1 MRRHIFPALILSM
14 PIAII
19 FALILKLSGGQFTY
33 TLDDPYIHLALAKH
47 IWLGNYG
54 INAIEPSAP
63 SSSIIWPFLMAPF
76 ASVPAFFEYIPL
88 IFNAVC
94 TVLSGIILLNIFS
107 KQSRWTATLI
117 ALLLMLS
124 MNLYGLIFCGMEH
137 SLQIVL
143 VLYIVYGVIHPP
155 VMEEDA
161 PARLL
166 FYVCVCLLPLVR
178 YEGLAISMPVI
189 AYAFLKGQRKQA
201 LLSFAVVMLALA
213 AFSAYLNAKG
223 LGFLPSSVLAKSAH
237 AHASSTLQNLV
248 SNIQKYGFMLVP
260 VAMIIISNLPK
271 NPAYALMIAL
281 VTGLHF
287 LLGRHGWFG
296 RYEVY
301 FVLFVTVIALKQL
314 TDSQPKMWWLVFV
327 LPLPFANLVKATLH
341 TPLASSNI
349 HDQQIQMG
357 EIVSI
362 LDENVAV
369 NDLGVV
375 ALRSNHYVL
384 DLLGLG
390 SLEALK
396 QWQSGGGDGP
406 WVSELMHRK
415 NVEHAIVYTELFPKN
430 SAHWIKVAELKFLQ
444 EKITPA
450 YEVVAF
456 YSTSEAAAIRL
467 KKAVNTFVR
476 ADRPGKFVVT
486 VNEGVPN

>member
-1 MRRHIFPALILSM
+1 
-14 PIAII
+14 
-19 FALILKLSGGQFTY
+19 
-33 TLDDPYIHLALAKH
+33 
-47 IWLGNYG
+47 
-54 INAIEPSAP
+54 
-63 SSSIIWPFLMAPF
+63 
-76 ASVPAFFEYIPL
+76 
-88 IFNAVC
+88 
-94 TVLSGIILLNIFS
+94 
-107 KQSRWTATLI
+107 
-117 ALLLMLS
+117 
-124 MNLYGLIFCGMEH
+124 
-137 SLQIVL
+137 
-143 VLYIVYGVIHPP
+143 
-155 VMEEDA
+155 
-161 PARLL
+161 
-166 FYVCVCLLPLVR
+166 
-178 YEGLAISMPVI
+178 
-189 AYAFLKGQRKQA
+189 
-201 LLSFAVVMLALA
+201 
-213 AFSAYLNAKG
+213 
-223 LGFLPSSVLAKSAH
+223 
-237 AHASSTLQNLV
+237 
-248 SNIQKYGFMLVP
+248 
-260 VAMIIISNLPK
+260 
-271 NPAYALMIAL
+271 
-281 VTGLHF
+281 LHF